1 LSKYTMNRELGDAV
15 LEREISREMR
25 ERIVKNFL
33 DVIVL
38 TKLGGGNEALGGY
51 DVIKLVN
58 NKFGILI
65 STGSAYAVL
74 YSLERDGLIKGRSS
88 RKRVYTL
95 TNKGE
100 EKIKTITK
108 MKERILGL
116 MVNIFI

>member
-1 LSKYTMNRELGDAV
+1 MNKELGNAV
-15 LEREISREMR
+15 LEREVLREMR

-38 TKLGGGNEALGGY
+38 TKLGGSEALGGY

-58 NKFGILI
+58 NKFGFLV

-95 TNKGE
+95 TDKGE
-100 EKIKTITK
+100 EKIKTIMK
-108 MKERILGL
+108 MKKGILGL
-116 MVNIFI
+116 MVDVFI

>member
-1 LSKYTMNRELGDAV
+1 MSKYTLNKELGNAV
-15 LEREISREMR
+15 LEREVLREMR

-38 TKLGGGNEALGGY
+38 TKLRESEALGGY
-51 DVIKLVN
+51 DVVKLVN
-58 NKFGILI
+58 KKFGILV

-95 TNKGE
+95 TDKGE

-108 MKERILGL
+108 MKKGILGL
-116 MVNIFI
+116 MVDVFI

>member
-1 LSKYTMNRELGDAV
+1 LSKCTINKELGDAV
-15 LEREISREMR
+15 LERAVSREMH

-38 TKLGGGNEALGGY
+38 TKLGVGSEALGGY

-58 NKFGILI
+58 EKFGILV
-65 STGSAYAVL
+65 STGSVYAVL

-116 MVNIFI
+116 MVNVFI